1 MRASAFQIRL
11 ILPIIAILVPL
22 ATAAGIL
29 IAATT
34 VTANR
39 AIVIIAIALV
49 LASVFA
55 IAIAS
60 IAAGH
65 FTRQILA
72 GDDALAERERR
83 LRAVLDGGAD
93 DVVLV
98 DRDGTLLYTSAT
110 RHAAGYRVDE
120 LIGRSSLDFVH
131 EDDRNQVRSML
142 ADISR
147 TPGRTGEATFR
158 VVAKS
163 GEWRWVRAEL
173 SNMLHEPHVGALV
186 GKYRDVTEAR
196 LQRQRASD
204 HLQRRVEEG
213 TAALSAANE
222 RLTRLS
228 HAIEQTA
235 DSVFITDRRGT
246 IEYVNPAFEEMTGYS
261 SHDAIGNTPRL
272 VSSGRHDRRFY
283 ANLWETILSGRVF
296 RAVVTNKRKDG
307 SLFSEDQSI
316 TPIRDVDGAITHFVS
331 TGRDIT
337 ERQRTEAALRRLN
350 AALEGEAAR
359 IASVLHDE
367 AGQFLSAAH
376 ITLAGVSRDLA
387 TDQQACIQQVRHH
400 LDLAEQ
406 QLRRVSHELHPRML
420 EDLGL
425 VEAVRFLTNGFARR
439 TGISV
444 DVDVSLASS
453 CPRTVET
460 VFYRLVQEGLA
471 NIAKHA
477 GATHVS
483 VSLGGDEPR
492 LLCSIRDDG
501 VGFDVERAIAERS
514 GFSLG
519 LALMRDRVE
528 AVGGTLTIV
537 SSPQRGTELRASVPV
552 EG

>member
-1 MRASAFQIRL
+1 MRASGFRIRL
-11 ILPIIAILVPL
+11 ILAIIACLVAL
-22 ATAAGIL
+22 AAVAGTL
-29 IAATT
+29 IAETPAA
-34 VTANR
+34 ANR
-39 AIVIIAIALV
+39 VMAIAAITLILACLV
-49 LASVFA
+49 A
-55 IAIAS
+55 IAITW
-60 IAAGH
+60 IATAY
-65 FTRQILA
+65 FTRHLLA
-72 GDDALAERERR
+72 PDAALVERERR
-83 LRAVLDGGAD
+83 LRAVLERGAD
-93 DVVLV
+93 DIVLV
-98 DRDGTLLYTSAT
+98 DRAGTLLYTTAT
-110 RHAAGYRVDE
+110 RQAFGYRLDE
-120 LIGRSSLDFVH
+120 LIGHSSLEFVH
-131 EDDRNQVRSML
+131 EDDRGRLRSML

-147 TPGRTGEATFR
+147 TAGRTGHATFR
-158 VVAKS
+158 VLAKS

-173 SNMLHEPHVGALV
+173 SNMLHEPQVGAFV

-213 TAALSAANE
+213 TAALYAANE

-228 HAIEQTA
+228 RAIEQTA
-235 DSVFITDRRGT
+235 DSVFITDRNGT
-246 IEYVNPAFEEMTGYS
+246 IEYVNPAFEQMTGYS
-261 SHDAIGNTPRL
+261 SGEAIGNTPRL
-272 VSSGRHDRRFY
+272 VSSGHHDRRFY
-283 ANLWETILSGRVF
+283 ANLCETILAGKVF

-307 SLFSEDQSI
+307 GLFSEDQSI
-316 TPIRDVDGAITHFVS
+316 TPIRDADGAITHFVS

-337 ERQRTEAALRRLN
+337 ERKRTEAALRRLN

-376 ITLAGVSRDLA
+376 ITLAGISRDLA
-387 TDQQACIQQVRHH
+387 TDQQARIQQVRHH

-425 VEAVRFLTNGFARR
+425 VEAVRFLANGFVRR

-444 DVDVSLASS
+444 DVDISIASS
-453 CPRTVET
+453 CPRPVET

-471 NIAKHA
+471 NIGKHA
-477 GATHVS
+477 GATHVF
-483 VSLGGDEPR
+483 VSLGGDEAR
-492 LLCSIRDDG
+492 FLCSIRDDG
-501 VGFDVERAIAERS
+501 VGFDVERAIAERRS
-514 GFSLG
+514 FSLG

-552 EG
+552 EA